1 MRHFATLDAMRG
13 IAAIAVMMWHSTTQ
27 PVPVPGGYLAV
38 DLFFAISG
46 FVMALTYEE
55 RLRQGMTAR
64 HFLTLRAAR
73 LWPMLALGSL
83 LSIVLMNGWIGM
95 AFLIPDFRGPT
106 ALFPSNPPYWS
117 LLMEVAAYTAFAFGG
132 ARLSTRQVAGVA
144 LAAGLALCVAAAG
157 DRPFHEFGS
166 FWATIPQ
173 GLARVAFSFSIGMLI
188 YRLRAACALPK
199 ATGRSAWLL
208 PLLTLPIAL
217 LVPIPGQLEPLL
229 VVLLVLPGA
238 LWLGTKW
245 EVPHARLAA
254 ALGAM
259 SYPLYCIHMP
269 GLWIGRQFDAPEP
282 IVWCALIAL
291 SLALDRWFDRPM
303 RQVLK
308 AVADGSPKALKP
320 A

>member
-13 IAAIAVMMWHSTTQ
+13 VAAIVVMMWHSTTQ
-27 PVPVPGGYLAV
+27 PLSVPGGYLAV

-55 RLRQGMTAR
+55 SLRQGMTAR
-64 HFLTLRAAR
+64 RFLALRAAR

-117 LLMEVAAYTAFAFGG
+117 LLMEAAAYAAFAFGG

-144 LAAGLALCVAAAG
+144 LAAGLALALAAAG

-188 YRLRAACALPK
+188 YRLRAASGLPQATALV
-199 ATGRSAWLL
+199 AWLL
-208 PLLTLPIAL
+208 PLVMVPVAL
-217 LVPIPGQLEPLL
+217 LVAIPGQLAPLL
-229 VVLLVLPGA
+229 VILLLLPVA
-238 LWLGTKW
+238 LWLGSRW

-254 ALGAM
+254 ALGAL
-259 SYPLYCIHMP
+259 SYPLYCVHMP
-269 GLWIGRQFDAPEP
+269 GLWIGQHFALPEP
-282 IVWCALIAL
+282 ITWCALIVL
-291 SLALDRWFDRPM
+291 SLALDKWLDRPM
-303 RQVLK
+303 RAWLR
-308 AVADGSPKALKP
+308 AWAEAAPRALKP